1 MNVECSLGLRG
12 RFKLEVINSR
22 GEVTKKLDWFANLI
36 TDHGLDLFS
45 GLAPGAERSQIFNG
59 ILDRCSVGTSS
70 TPPAVTDGALGAEVA
85 GSTSVFASSSSI
97 DAPGRYLSF
106 QVTYSFGVGAATGNL
121 SELGIGSNVSHLFS
135 RALIKDGAGNPTT
148 ITVLADES
156 LRVSYELRVSQTILD
171 YNVVV
176 DGYTFV
182 IRSAKVDSST
192 GDSTAW
198 GNRLALAVSSAYFYS
213 GAIGAITG
221 RPAGSLGAVGSSSAV
236 SYVMGSYTLT
246 GALSASTTQATA
258 SISALAWTMGP
269 GSWQAS
275 ISPAIV
281 KDNTKVVDIGVRLTW
296 GRDGEL

>member
-1 MNVECSLGLRG
+1 MNIDCKLGLRG
-12 RFKLEVINSR
+12 RFKLEVTNSQ
-22 GEVTKKLDWFANLI
+22 GEVTKQLDWFDNLI

-45 GLAPGAERSQIFNG
+45 GLVPGALHSQIFNG

-85 GSTSVFASSSSI
+85 GSTSIFTSGSSI
-97 DAPGRYLSF
+97 NSAGRYVSF

-121 SELGIGSNVSHLFS
+121 SELGIGSSVSHLFS
-135 RALIKDGAGNPTT
+135 RALIKDGNGDPTT

-171 YNVVV
+171 YDAVV

-182 IRSAKVDSST
+182 IRAANVDSAT
-192 GDSTAW
+192 GNASAW
-198 GNRLALAVSSAYFYS
+198 GNRTAKEVGISNFYD
-213 GAIGAITG
+213 GAIGAITS
-221 RPAGSLGAVGSSSAV
+221 RPSGATYAVSFSDAV
-236 SYVMGSYTLT
+236 SYVIGSYTLAGELNAT
-246 GALSASTTQATA
+246 TTQATT

-281 KDNTKVVDIGVRLTW
+281 KDNTKVVDIGISLTW